1 MHSLS
6 QNESSVLCC
15 VRFYREQCSANV
27 TSFGSSCQTLW
38 YDGDAAAELWRCL
51 HVCMCVLFVSVH
63 HDVTVV

>member
-1 MHSLS
+1 MSHLLVVPIRHCD
-6 QNESSVLCC
+6 N
-15 VRFYREQCSANV
+15 
-27 TSFGSSCQTLW
+27 